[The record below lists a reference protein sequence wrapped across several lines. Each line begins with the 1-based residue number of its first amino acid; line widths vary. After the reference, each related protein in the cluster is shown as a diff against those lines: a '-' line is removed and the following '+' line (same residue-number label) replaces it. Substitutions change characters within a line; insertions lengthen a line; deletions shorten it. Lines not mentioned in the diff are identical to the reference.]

1 MAKNNQ
7 SGCEPQNS
15 EKNYVPVVSKIYIK
29 IFRI

>member
-15 EKNYVPVVSKIYIK
+15 EKNYVVSKIYIK